1 MEIQIGVQSTNTT
14 GSVNQMKGQLSKT
27 NITSCMSAIHSHDMG
42 QMMLFFSLV
51 PPPLTLA
58 D

>member
-42 QMMLFFSLV
+42 Q
-51 PPPLTLA
+51 
-58 D
+58 